1 MPLEHPSNG
10 DITPAQDAET
20 HPFPA
25 RGCVEINVDRRII
38 RNYLYALY
46 YVELE
51 LAKGSSNPARGGVPQ
66 TRRSS
71 IPPTLLEGACPEH
84 GVLPARFVVA

>member
-1 MPLEHPSNG
+1 MPLEHPANG

-25 RGCVEINVDRRII
+25 HGCVEINVDRHFIS
-38 RNYLYALY
+38 NYLYALY
-46 YVELE
+46 YVALE
-51 LAKGSSNPARGGVPQ
+51 LAKEV
-66 TRRSS
+66 
-71 IPPTLLEGACPEH
+71 PPTLLEGACPEH